1 MAGDPSLYRQRALI
15 CANRAAECGAP
26 AANQKFADLAIVW
39 LMLAAELEDQ
49 VCRRPAKALG
59 FGSKREPD
67 A

>member
-15 CANRAAECGAP
+15 CANRSAECGAP
-26 AANQKFADLAIVW
+26 SANQKFADLAIVW
-39 LMLAAELEDQ
+39 LMLAAELEHQ
-49 VCRRPAKALG
+49 VCRRPAKASG